1 MWCIVGLGNPGSSYA
16 RHRHN
21 IGFMA
26 LDALAEHYRADN
38 FTAKF
43 HGHVARARI
52 GGEDCLLLKP
62 DTFMNLS
69 GKSVQA
75 ACAFYKIAPEN
86 LIVLHDELALP
97 LAKLRIKR
105 GGGHNGHNGLRDIDK
120 ALGTEY
126 WRIRLGIEHP
136 GDKDRVH
143 GHVLSDFSAE
153 EKPLVEDFLK
163 KLTTHFEQFF
173 THSPEALMSKMAD
186 APKPEKKA
194 DKAPVA
200 E

>member
-1 MWCIVGLGNPGSSYA
+1 MWCIVGLGNPGPSYA

-26 LDALAEHYRADN
+26 IDALAEHFRADS
-38 FTAKF
+38 FSAKF
-43 HGHVARARI
+43 HGQVSRARI

-62 DTFMNLS
+62 ETFMNLS

-75 ACAFYKIAPEN
+75 ACAFYKILPEN
-86 LIVLHDELALP
+86 LVVLHDELDLP
-97 LAKLRIKR
+97 LGKLRIKK
-105 GGGHNGHNGLRDIDK
+105 GGGHNGHNGLRDIDRV
-120 ALGTEY
+120 LGVEY

-136 GDKDRVH
+136 GDKERVH
-143 GHVLSDFSAE
+143 GHVLSDFSADE
-153 EKPLVEDFLK
+153 RPLADDFLT
-163 KLTTHFEQFF
+163 KLTQHFDLFF

-186 APKPEKKA
+186 TPKTEKKA
-194 DKAPVA
+194 DKARAA